1 MPDVRAS
8 QPAPG
13 ASSGDGAPDRA
24 AGEQARRGLSG
35 DGVPPLSAVAAPA
48 QNGTEPSE
56 DPAAAAAGPL
66 PAAVCVLGMGL
77 IGGSLMR
84 AAAAHVPVFGWSPG
98 EQTRLAA
105 AADGHTVLDT
115 VEDALRRAEQTDALV
130 VLAAPVTAFSALL
143 RAVDATAST
152 VRLTDVGS
160 VKAPVAAQVAALAPR
175 ARYIGSHPM
184 AGTAGSGWAAGSA
197 GLFADRAWVTC
208 LDSASSIEHW
218 APVAGLVL
226 AVGSRVLPV
235 EPVAHDDAVARI
247 SHLPHLLALA
257 LAQVG
262 QAGGSLALG
271 LAAGSF
277 ADGTRVAGTRP
288 ELIRAMC
295 EGNAPH
301 LVHALDEAL
310 ALLGVARASLASSG
324 SLAKIAGGGHE
335 ARLAFDRRLS
345 GLRPVV
351 LRGDDMIEQ
360 LLAVGAAGGFVTA
373 VTGSAEQLTV
383 RALYPD
389 GQ

>member
-1 MPDVRAS
+1 MPD
-8 QPAPG
+8 QPA
-13 ASSGDGAPDRA
+13 S
-24 AGEQARRGLSG
+24 ELTQRGLSG
-35 DGVPPLSAVAAPA
+35 DGVPPRSAITTVPLDASTDPD
-48 QNGTEPSE
+48 PPD
-56 DPAAAAAGPL
+56 DPATSGPL
-66 PAAVCVLGMGL
+66 PAALCVLGMGL

-84 AAAAHVPVFGWSPG
+84 AAAPHLPVFGWSPG

-105 AADGHTVLDT
+105 AADGHSVLDT
-115 VEDALRRAEQTDALV
+115 VDDALRRADQTDALV
-130 VLAAPVTAFSALL
+130 VLAAPVTAFSPLL
-143 RAVDATAST
+143 RAVDATAPT
-152 VRLTDVGS
+152 VRLTDVAG

-184 AGTAGSGWAAGSA
+184 AGTAHSGWAAGSA
-197 GLFADRAWVTC
+197 ELFADRAWVTC
-208 LDSASSIEHW
+208 LDSDSSIEYW
-218 APVAGLVL
+218 APVAGLAL
-226 AVGSRVLPV
+226 TVGSRVVPV
-235 EPVAHDDAVARI
+235 EPVGHDDAAARV

-335 ARLAFDRRLS
+335 ARGAFDRRLS
-345 GLRPVV
+345 HLRPIT

-373 VTGSAEQLTV
+373 VTGSAENLTV
-383 RALYPD
+383 SAMYPD
-389 GQ
+389 DEDQLHAHPGSDGSRPRN